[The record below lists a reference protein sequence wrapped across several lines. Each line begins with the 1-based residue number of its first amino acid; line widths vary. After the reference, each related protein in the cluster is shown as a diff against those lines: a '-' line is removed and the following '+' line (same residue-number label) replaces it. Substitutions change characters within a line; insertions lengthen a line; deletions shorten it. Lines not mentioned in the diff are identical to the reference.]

1 MRVLG
6 GLEHLLHEEKLRE
19 LGRRPHCVLPI
30 FKGRWR
36 PIFHLFDSVITKGN
50 SFKLNEEF

>member
-1 MRVLG
+1 MLG

-19 LGRRPHCVLPI
+19 LGRRPHCVLPV

-36 PIFHLFDSVITKGN
+36 LIFHLFDRVITKGN